1 MLKLV
6 ENPARQGQVVNPV
19 FSGAGFAGFKD

>member
-6 ENPARQGQVVNPV
+6 ENPAKQRQVVNPV
-19 FSGAGFAGFKD
+19 FIGAVISGCED